1 MRGASLAVI
10 LCALG
15 ASQAVA
21 QTPISAP
28 PPRPP
33 QAGQTAGSFNPDQAV
48 AQTAPAMPVSQGVV
62 DQAYQHMEGNFP
74 AMARPT
80 VGGQVQSAWDEAP
93 PEAGVFLYRICPT
106 CSYKVR
112 VREQMVSVIELPE
125 GEVVEAADVGDV
137 AGFQVMVRGK
147 NRLAVKPAGFGN
159 DTSMLV
165 YGRSGTV
172 YPFYLR
178 AESFN
183 SVNVP
188 DLLVRLVGE
197 IEPTGKPAVAGMTTD
212 GKEEGSSSPG
222 AKKPELPNQI
232 ARAVEGLERSNPDV
246 VPGDFVQ
253 AAPFD
258 PDKLRGWGQYK
269 LWGDDKLRPVTVFRD
284 DYFTYVQFG
293 DRWTDIE
300 LPTAY
305 VVVDGIDELVNT
317 RVQGATYIIESVQPL
332 ITLKSGETFLCIQF
346 EGAVS

>member
-1 MRGASLAVI
+1 MRGKLATLA
-10 LCALG
+10 LCAGTLAAG
-15 ASQAVA
+15 SVLA

-33 QAGQTAGSFNPDQAV
+33 QAGQAAGSFNPDQAV

-62 DQAYQHMEGNFP
+62 DQAYQHMEGQFP
-74 AMARPT
+74 VMARPS
-80 VGGQVQSAWDEAP
+80 VGGQVQSAWDDAP

-112 VREQMVSVIELPE
+112 VREQMVSVIELPP

-159 DTSMLV
+159 DTSLLV
-165 YGRSGTV
+165 YGRSGAV

-197 IEPTGKPAVAGMTTD
+197 IEPTGKPAVAGMTAE
-212 GKEEGSSSPG
+212 GKEDGSSS
-222 AKKPELPNQI
+222 AKPPLPNQI
-232 ARAVEGLERSNPDV
+232 ARAVEGLQKANPDV

-269 LWGDDKLRPVTVFRD
+269 LWGDDKLRPLTVFRD